1 MRQRLLGLVRAASP
15 KGDCACGCEQRGHQP
30 RAHPAEQRQVYSLPE
45 EQGTVWWL
53 AWSPDGRR
61 LAISRANG
69 DISIW
74 NLEEIDSV
82 LARLALNQ

>member
-1 MRQRLLGLVRAASP
+1 MEIW
-15 KGDCACGCEQRGHQP
+15 D
-30 RAHPAEQRQVYSLPE
+30 PAEQRRAYTLPE

-53 AWSPDGRR
+53 AWTPDSRR

-74 NLEEIDSV
+74 NLEEFDSV